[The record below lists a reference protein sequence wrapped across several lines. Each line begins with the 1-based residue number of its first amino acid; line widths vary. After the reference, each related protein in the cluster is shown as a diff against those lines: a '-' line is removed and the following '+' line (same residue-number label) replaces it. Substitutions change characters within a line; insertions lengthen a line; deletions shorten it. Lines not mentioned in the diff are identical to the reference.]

1 LGLGDNDAESAV
13 LRPIRA
19 TLSDVITRRDFNQR
33 GLCVLSA
40 TLLAPAALA
49 ATSTVANTRYGKVRG
64 NFEQGVH
71 VFKGIRYGADTST
84 RRFMPPLQPQAWKG
98 VVDALEYGPASPQSR
113 SNERT
118 SEDCL
123 FLNVWT
129 PALRDKAKRPV
140 MSYIH
145 GGAYASGSGSSP
157 LYDGKRLCQRG
168 DVVVVT
174 VNHRLNVFGYLS
186 LGRFGVAEWL
196 DSGNVGQLDLV
207 LALQWVRDNIAEFG
221 GDPNNV
227 LVFGQSGGGAKIAT
241 LMAMPTAKGLFH
253 RAATMSGQ
261 QLTASG
267 PLNAFKRTQAF
278 MNALK
283 LAPSELHKLRTLPAE
298 QLVEAMRATDPIIGK
313 GGLYFGPVLDE
324 RTLTRHPF
332 YPDAPPFSAHIP
344 MMIGNTH
351 DETRSLIGGNDP
363 STFDLKWEDLPAR
376 LAEHMRVDIEPTL
389 VVAEYRKLYPTR
401 SPSDVFFSA
410 TTASRSWR
418 AAIVEAELRAQQ
430 GSPAF
435 VYQLNW
441 PSPQDGGKWG
451 APHTLD
457 IPLVFDNIAQPG
469 SITGT
474 GADAQK
480 VADQMSDAFIA
491 FARTGNPNHP
501 GIPNWEP
508 YTLARRQTMVFNNP
522 SKLIDDP
529 RGAER
534 KLFEKV
540 PFIQQGT

>member
-1 LGLGDNDAESAV
+1 ML
-13 LRPIRA
+13 
-19 TLSDVITRRDFNQR
+19 TRRAFTQR
-33 GLCVLSA
+33 GLCALGAAVVAPVLADESSIA
-40 TLLAPAALA
+40 
-49 ATSTVANTRYGKVRG
+49 STRHGKVRG
-64 NFEQGVH
+64 LYKQGVH
-71 VFKGIRYGADTST
+71 TFKGIRYGADTSA
-84 RRFMPPLQPQAWKG
+84 RRFMPPLPPQTWKG
-98 VVDALEYGPASPQSR
+98 VVDALECGPASPQPR
-113 SNERT
+113 INETT

-129 PALRDKAKRPV
+129 PVLRDEAKRPV
-140 MSYIH
+140 MVYIH

-157 LYDGKRLCQRG
+157 LYDGTRLSRRG

-186 LGRFGVAEWL
+186 LARFGVADWL
-196 DSGNVGQLDLV
+196 DSGNAGQLDLV
-207 LALQWVRDNIAEFG
+207 LALQWVRDNITEFG

-227 LVFGQSGGGAKIAT
+227 MLFGQSGGGAKIAT
-241 LMAMPTAKGLFH
+241 LMAMPAASNLFH

-267 PLNAFKRTQAF
+267 PLNAAKRTQAF
-278 MNALK
+278 LDALK
-283 LAPSELHKLRTLPAE
+283 ISPHELDKLRTIPIDK
-298 QLVEAMRATDPIIGK
+298 LVETMRATDPIIGK

-332 YPDAPPFSAHIP
+332 YPDASPLSAHIP

-363 STFDLKWEDLPAR
+363 STFELKWEELPAH
-376 LAEHMRVDIEPTL
+376 LAEHMRVDIEPAL

-435 VYQLNW
+435 AYQLNW
-441 PSPQDGGKWG
+441 PSPKDNGKWG

-469 SITGT
+469 SITGVSS
-474 GADAQK
+474 DAQAM
-480 VADQMSDAFIA
+480 ADQMSDAFIA
-491 FARTGNPNHP
+491 FARSGNPNHV
-501 GIPNWEP
+501 GIPSWEP

-522 SKLIDDP
+522 SKLVDDP

-534 KLFEKV
+534 KLFDKV